1 MSVASRRWRSGSRM
15 ALAALLLTALGCAH
29 VEGERDCARFG
40 ASRYCLQPSA
50 TRFTVTQSVEA
61 MYRGGGQRLVVYVEV
76 GENDL
81 SVVGVTPFGRR
92 MFLLRYGPS
101 GLDAS
106 SQMSGDVGLSAE
118 QLLAGLQL
126 AFWPLASARAGVR
139 GVATRLEELP
149 ESGTRRLW
157 QGGTEIFTAS
167 CEGRRP
173 VCRRARLSYP
183 TLGQTLSIET
193 VEGAPS

>member
-1 MSVASRRWRSGSRM
+1 MIFMSRPWMSSVRFALGILIVA
-15 ALAALLLTALGCAH
+15 ALGCAH
-29 VEGERDCARFG
+29 VETERDCAKFG
-40 ASRYCLQPSA
+40 ASRFCLQPSA
-50 TRFTVTQSVEA
+50 TRFTVTQSVVV

-139 GVATRLEELP
+139 GVATRLD
-149 ESGTRRLW
+149 ESPDGVTRRLW